1 MLLMFFAI
9 HCLLIT
15 SYSNTLTLPALFLCD
30 VSRIS
35 LCVCV
40 CVCVCVRSD
49 SLTSVSLSK
58 IRSQGGKLR
67 GNRKEGLLWQQ
78 QRKRIERLRCQK
90 KTEKVIKDLLLV
102 FTPIFSM
109 RACREGE
116 GPKLGI
122 TSKNKPKDTEI

>member
-1 MLLMFFAI
+1 M
-9 HCLLIT
+9 
-15 SYSNTLTLPALFLCD
+15 
-30 VSRIS
+30 
-35 LCVCV
+35 CVCV
-40 CVCVCVRSD
+40 CPD

-90 KTEKVIKDLLLV
+90 KTEQVIKDLSLV

-109 RACREGE
+109 RACQEGQ

-122 TSKNKPKDTEI
+122 TSKNNPTDTEI